1 MMKLKDL
8 SGVTTVCLSDESYA
22 GLLIKVQDFYNG
34 LIGDYTVMT
43 SNFISDRFAK
53 RAYYFATIKK
63 GQEPKVPTPSEE

>member
-1 MMKLKDL
+1 M
-8 SGVTTVCLSDESYA
+8 CLSDESYA

-34 LIGDYTVMT
+34 LVGDYTVMT

-63 GQEPKVPTPSEE
+63 GQEPIVPTPSEE